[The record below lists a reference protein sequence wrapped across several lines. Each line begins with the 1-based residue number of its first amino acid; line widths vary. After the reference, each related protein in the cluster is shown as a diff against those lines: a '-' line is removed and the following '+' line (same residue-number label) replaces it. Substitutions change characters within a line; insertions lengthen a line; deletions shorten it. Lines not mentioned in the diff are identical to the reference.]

1 MASDAGSPKREPT
14 PAPSI
19 STIPQ
24 KRALDEG
31 HSPAV
36 SSPLN
41 PEVKSSDPQTVDDA
55 PNPSRAKSGR
65 PKKDSYKK
73 REAKGIESTR
83 ATPDPRSGREKEPEQ
98 TEASPLRYKLAPP
111 KQSDFDPPRG
121 PVLTPFHHDIEN
133 YNGEVTEF
141 FETSDQYVCYPRPF
155 PLVDSRLTVV
165 TTVFSTRKTFATRIV
180 SPTLSSRRPYTIARL
195 SPNPSAPA

>member
-1 MASDAGSPKREPT
+1 MASEAESPKREPT

-41 PEVKSSDPQTVDDA
+41 PDVRPSDSQAAEEA

-83 ATPDPRSGREKEPEQ
+83 ATPDPRSGKDKDPEQ

-111 KQSDFDPPRG
+111 KTSDFEPPRG
-121 PVLTPFHHDIEN
+121 PVLTPFNHDVKN
-133 YNGEVTEF
+133 YNGNVTEF
-141 FETSDQYVCYPRPF
+141 FETSDQYVCSCQPF
-155 PLVDSRLTVV
+155 KLLIDG
-165 TTVFSTRKTFATRIV
+165 K
-180 SPTLSSRRPYTIARL
+180 
-195 SPNPSAPA
+195 

>member
-1 MASDAGSPKREPT
+1 MASEAESPKREPT

-41 PEVKSSDPQTVDDA
+41 RDVKPSDAQVIEDT

-73 REAKGIESTR
+73 REAKGVESTR
-83 ATPDPRSGREKEPEQ
+83 ATPDPRSAKDKEPEQ

-111 KQSDFDPPRG
+111 KTTDFEPPRG
-121 PVLTPFHHDIEN
+121 PLLTLFHQDVKN
-133 YNGEVTEF
+133 YEGDVTEF
-141 FETSDQYVCYPRPF
+141 FETSDQYV
-155 PLVDSRLTVV
+155 
-165 TTVFSTRKTFATRIV
+165 
-180 SPTLSSRRPYTIARL
+180 
-195 SPNPSAPA
+195 